1 MGCGEVKGLPKS
13 RRASLVTACA
23 KGNRAG
29 QDGMY
34 LRPAEEVASAGIS
47 LRG

>member
-1 MGCGEVKGLPKS
+1 MGCGFEEVTGLTKG
-13 RRASLVTACA
+13 RRASLVTAYA

-34 LRPAEEVASAGIS
+34 LRPAYEVVSTGD
-47 LRG
+47 